1 MIREWRLTCE
11 IKCKALLLYY
21 KKKKILFMNAGIF
34 VFINREIIV
43 RLCSWG
49 VDPHK
54 WDHILTNMTAE
65 QYSLRV

>member
-1 MIREWRLTCE
+1 MS
-11 IKCKALLLYY
+11 
-21 KKKKILFMNAGIF
+21 ILFYTF
-34 VFINREIIV
+34 DLSSLYKPSEIIV

-54 WDHILTNMTAE
+54 WDQSLMKMTAE

>member
-1 MIREWRLTCE
+1 
-11 IKCKALLLYY
+11 
-21 KKKKILFMNAGIF
+21 MNAGIF